1 MKKYLLRT
9 ALFFSL
15 VLLVLGGALPSG
27 RTAEQSESKTG
38 NDKDRVRVVYVQIEA
53 AISPAQVDLVEDA
66 VAHATE
72 SGAGLLLIRLDTP
85 GGLVD
90 SMRKIVQSILNSSVP
105 VAVWVGPS
113 GARAASAGVFI
124 VAASDIAAMS
134 PQSTIGAASPVQAGG
149 KEMDETMARKVRN
162 DLLSLV
168 RSVAKSHGRNVAW
181 FEESVDK
188 AASITAEEAVMQR
201 VVEYIAPDA
210 QDLLVQ
216 IGAQGAMQK
225 GVVLAF
231 GAKGFE
237 IESFEPGLRY
247 ELLSWLIDPQ
257 IAYLL
262 LLGGMAGLFFELV
275 TPGAILPGV
284 VGGIC
289 LLLGLYAMAV
299 LPTSVSGL
307 LLILFGL
314 VLFFLEIKLVSYG
327 MLSIAGIVSLFVGS
341 MILFKDQEGID
352 SLPVATV
359 AATVAGVSVLFL
371 AGVYLAAKAQMAPKY
386 SGELAMVGLA
396 GTVRSLDGGGGQ
408 VLVRGELWNFA
419 VKDGLTLQVGD
430 EVVVSEVRGLRLVVE
445 KPASKG

>member
-1 MKKYLLRT
+1 
-9 ALFFSL
+9 
-15 VLLVLGGALPSG
+15 
-27 RTAEQSESKTG
+27 
-38 NDKDRVRVVYVQIEA
+38 
-53 AISPAQVDLVEDA
+53 
-66 VAHATE
+66 
-72 SGAGLLLIRLDTP
+72 
-85 GGLVD
+85 
-90 SMRKIVQSILNSSVP
+90 
-105 VAVWVGPS
+105 
-113 GARAASAGVFI
+113 
-124 VAASDIAAMS
+124 
-134 PQSTIGAASPVQAGG
+134 
-149 KEMDETMARKVRN
+149 
-162 DLLSLV
+162 
-168 RSVAKSHGRNVAW
+168 
-181 FEESVDK
+181 
-188 AASITAEEAVMQR
+188 
-201 VVEYIAPDA
+201 
-210 QDLLVQ
+210 
-216 IGAQGAMQK
+216 MQK

>member
-1 MKKYLLRT
+1 M
-9 ALFFSL
+9 
-15 VLLVLGGALPSG
+15 LVLGGALPSG

-188 AASITAEEAVMQR
+188 AASITAEEAV
-201 VVEYIAPDA
+201 IAAGRRIYCARRARPSCADRCPGSHA
-210 QDLLVQ
+210 KGRSPCLWR
-216 IGAQGAMQK
+216 K
-225 GVVLAF
+225 GV
-231 GAKGFE
+231 
-237 IESFEPGLRY
+237 
-247 ELLSWLIDPQ
+247 
-257 IAYLL
+257 
-262 LLGGMAGLFFELV
+262 
-275 TPGAILPGV
+275 
-284 VGGIC
+284 
-289 LLLGLYAMAV
+289 
-299 LPTSVSGL
+299 
-307 LLILFGL
+307 
-314 VLFFLEIKLVSYG
+314 
-327 MLSIAGIVSLFVGS
+327 
-341 MILFKDQEGID
+341 
-352 SLPVATV
+352 
-359 AATVAGVSVLFL
+359 
-371 AGVYLAAKAQMAPKY
+371 
-386 SGELAMVGLA
+386 
-396 GTVRSLDGGGGQ
+396 
-408 VLVRGELWNFA
+408 
-419 VKDGLTLQVGD
+419 
-430 EVVVSEVRGLRLVVE
+430 
-445 KPASKG
+445 